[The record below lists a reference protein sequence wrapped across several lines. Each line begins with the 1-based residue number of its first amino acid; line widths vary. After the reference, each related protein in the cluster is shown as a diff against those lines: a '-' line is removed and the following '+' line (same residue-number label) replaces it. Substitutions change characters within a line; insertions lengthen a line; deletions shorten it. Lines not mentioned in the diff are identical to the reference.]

1 MPSLALPKA
10 FPTSKTPPH
19 VGERRW
25 AFSTPRPSPKL
36 SFLHDMGRSKRPV
49 GRWKRGN
56 IMAYWKCI
64 KMKINWWKMSI
75 RLFRLY
81 CLFRQSSWE
90 RYPLTVVLLARFGIL
105 AEFRIRTR
113 EDLGYDSEPERT
125 LLRRRREAR
134 RARQAALEEQFN
146 MAGNNGHDDDL
157 NLNNNRV
164 TLGQYINPT
173 AESCG
178 STI

>member
-1 MPSLALPKA
+1 MGVGNASPK
-10 FPTSKTPPH
+10 SKTSLYVLNAQVSSAFYVLGLLNTQAGVLNAQ
-19 VGERRW
+19 VGVGNVEGLK
-25 AFSTPRPSPKL
+25 AT
-36 SFLHDMGRSKRPV
+36 GR
-49 GRWKRGN
+49 
-56 IMAYWKCI
+56 CI
-64 KMKINWWKMSI
+64 LIGLNLWKMVEKLGDSI
-75 RLFRLY
+75 RLVKLY
-81 CLFRQSSWE
+81 FLFRQSSWE
-90 RYPLTVVLLARFGIL
+90 RYPLTV
-105 AEFRIRTR
+105 RTR

-146 MAGNNGHDDDL
+146 MGANNVNDDDL

-178 STI
+178 STIRRPAI